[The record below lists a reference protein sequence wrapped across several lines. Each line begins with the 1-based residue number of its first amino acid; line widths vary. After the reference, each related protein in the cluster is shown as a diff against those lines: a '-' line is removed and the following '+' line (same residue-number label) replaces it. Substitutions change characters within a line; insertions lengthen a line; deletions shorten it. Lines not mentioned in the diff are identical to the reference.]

1 MQCHSVELR
10 AEFHKLKPIGSIS
23 PVFCGRI
30 TGYTWR
36 AFFGSCSCSALCTF
50 KSDNNSNTFALSH
63 ENKIA
68 IKTKLAGLTLRRSW
82 RRVSCNPSLMTRISH
97 RIEGASR
104 EPSNFILPPAHA
116 GVA

>member
-23 PVFCGRI
+23 PVFCSRI

-36 AFFGSCSCSALCTF
+36 AFFGSCSRSALCTF

-68 IKTKLAGLTLRRSW
+68 IKTKLAGLTLRRS
-82 RRVSCNPSLMTRISH
+82 
-97 RIEGASR
+97 
-104 EPSNFILPPAHA
+104 
-116 GVA
+116 